1 MSASYAELYASHA
14 TWLLRFVIML
24 VHDVHAA
31 EDIVADTFAKV
42 HGPWQAGRIDHP
54 RAYLRATAANLAA
67 NHLRHRDVVR
77 RARLRLDAD
86 RRGRLEPEQELCDRD
101 ELLVALRSLTVNQRV
116 AVVLRFYDDAS
127 FGDIADQLGCSQGT
141 VRTHLSRG
149 LSRLRDQLGPTA
161 ERMSA

>member
-1 MSASYAELYASHA
+1 MNSTYAELYARDA

-24 VHDVHAA
+24 VGDVQAA

-42 HGPWQAGRIDHP
+42 YRRWQAGEVEHP

-86 RRGRLEPEQELCDRD
+86 GRGRLAPEQQLCDRD
-101 ELLVALRSLTVNQRV
+101 ELVAALRRLTVNQRIT
-116 AVVLRFYDDAS
+116 VVMRFYDDAS
-127 FGDIADQLGCSQGT
+127 DGDIADQLGCSQGT

-149 LSRLRDQLGPTA
+149 LAQLRDQLGPA
-161 ERMSA
+161 SRRMRA

>member
-1 MSASYAELYASHA
+1 MSESYAQLYASHA
-14 TWLLRFVIML
+14 TWLVRFVIML

-31 EDIVADTFAKV
+31 EDIVADAFAKV
-42 HGPWQAGRIDHP
+42 HRPWSAGRVEHP

-86 RRGRLEPEQELCDRD
+86 RRGDLAPEQQVCDRD
-101 ELLVALRSLTVNQRV
+101 ELLDALRSLTVNQRIT
-116 AVVLRFYDDAS
+116 VVLHFYDDATY
-127 FGDIADQLGCSQGT
+127 DEIADQLGCSQGT

-149 LSRLRDQLGPTA
+149 LARLRDQLGPTA
-161 ERMSA
+161 ERMRA